1 MAGGDQDP
9 LFMIHRG
16 KFDQT
21 GAKNLLVNVL
31 SIDKG
36 LNFLFDSELG
46 RVNERVLYCQTR
58 QEEIKR

>member
-1 MAGGDQDP
+1 
-9 LFMIHRG
+9 MIHRG

-36 LNFLFDSELG
+36 LNFLFDSEFG
-46 RVNERVLYCQTR
+46 RVNERILYC
-58 QEEIKR
+58 